1 MGITDFAS
9 FRQVQAMR
17 DVLEESRGRL
27 HLGVMMNCKTLHG
40 IETMTKNQQ
49 LSKLVEASPSCA
61 QEAHPLSILNQSK
74 DPWALGAAVIL
85 SAHCTDAAVNK
96 VMDSLLARFPTPES
110 ITGARRDD
118 IVPLLPGISHGGNKA
133 DYLVNWARHLLR
145 KTSRVAP
152 TIGELTKVKGI
163 GRKTAS
169 IILHA
174 AWGLDEGIPLDAH
187 CQRILERIGYSPG
200 TPKPEHAGAG
210 SPGRVFRGPALRA
223 APHTD
228 LAWPEGMHRAR
239 SPMRRL
245 LHKRVLSEQFG
256 AEKQPLGHRIWQ

>member
-9 FRQVQAMR
+9 FRQVQAMLE
-17 DVLEESRGRL
+17 VFEESRGRL

-187 CQRILERIGYSPG
+187 CQRILERIGYLPG
-200 TPKPEHAGAG
+200 TPNPNTLEQALLAEFSEGQRYGLHLILTLH
-210 SPGRVFRGPALRA
+210 GRKVCTGRA
-223 APHTD
+223 PRCGD
-228 LAWPEGMHRAR
+228 CCIKECCPSSLARKNSH
-239 SPMRRL
+239 
-245 LHKRVLSEQFG
+245 
-256 AEKQPLGHRIWQ
+256 